1 MRVCCEGGVGE
12 GEGGM
17 GEGRGEE
24 WGREG
29 GVGEGGRGGG
39 GREGWGREEW
49 GRKGGELIR
58 ELGHGR
64 KFMENVYNPSPSK
77 SYDIIMA
84 TPLMTS

>member
-1 MRVCCEGGVGE
+1 MR
-12 GEGGM
+12 
-17 GEGRGEE
+17 EE
-24 WGREG
+24 WGREREEWG
-29 GVGEGGRGGG
+29 REEGKSGGGREEW
-39 GREGWGREEW
+39 GREGWGREKW
-49 GRKGGELIR
+49 GREGGELIR